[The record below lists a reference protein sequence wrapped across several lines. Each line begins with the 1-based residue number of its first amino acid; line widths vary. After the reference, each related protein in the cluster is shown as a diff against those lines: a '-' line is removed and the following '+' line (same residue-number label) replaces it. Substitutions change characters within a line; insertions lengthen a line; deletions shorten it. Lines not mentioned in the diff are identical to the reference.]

1 MKLLEFKDVSLTYEK
16 TEALKNIS
24 FNVNEGE
31 LIAIVGPSGCGKT
44 SILSLISG
52 LFTKTTGEIIKK
64 DGLKTAYM
72 LQKDSLLE
80 WRSVFDNAKIGLE
93 ITRSL
98 TKENLCYIENLID
111 TYGLAEFKNKFP
123 KELSG
128 GMRQRAALIR
138 TLAVKPEI
146 LLLDEAFSAL
156 DYQTRLV
163 VTRDVVKI
171 LKKEEKTAIM
181 VTHDISEA
189 ISMSSRVIV
198 ISKRPG
204 KILKDINL
212 NFAEDDPLK
221 RRDDPLFKQYFNEIW
236 QEIEVKYG

>member
-1 MKLLEFKDVSLTYEK
+1 MKLLEFRNVSLTYDMEI
-16 TEALKNIS
+16 LRNINFS
-24 FNVNEGE
+24 VYEGE
-31 LIAIVGPSGCGKT
+31 FLAIIGPSGCGKT

-52 LFTKTTGEIIKK
+52 LCKKTGGEILKK
-64 DGLKTAYM
+64 EKLKTAYM

-80 WRSVFDNAKIGLE
+80 WRDVLGNTKIGLE
-93 ITRSL
+93 VTGSVSD
-98 TKENLCYIENLID
+98 ENLKYINNLIE
-111 TYGLAEFKNKFP
+111 TYGLLDFKKKFP

-128 GMRQRAALIR
+128 GMRQRTALIR

-156 DYQTRLV
+156 DYQTKLV

-189 ISMSSRVIV
+189 VSMASRVIV
-198 ISKRPG
+198 MGKRPG
-204 KILKDINL
+204 TIIKNIEL
-212 NFAEDDPLK
+212 NFKEDDPLK
-221 RRDDPLFKQYFNEIW
+221 RRDDEMFKKYFNEIW
-236 QEIEVKYG
+236 ESIEVKYE

>member
-1 MKLLEFKDVSLTYEK
+1 MKLIEFKDVSLTYEK
-16 TEALKNIS
+16 MEALKNIS
-24 FNVNEGE
+24 FSVIEGE
-31 LIAIVGPSGCGKT
+31 LIAIIGPSGCGKT

-52 LFTKTTGEIIKK
+52 IFTKTTGEIIKK

-93 ITRSL
+93 ITKSL
-98 TKENLCYIENLID
+98 TKENLSYIENLIE

-156 DYQTRLV
+156 DYQTRLA

-171 LKKEEKTAIM
+171 LKKEKKTAIM

-189 ISMSSRVIV
+189 VSMASRVIV
-198 ISKRPG
+198 FSKRPG
-204 KILKDINL
+204 QILRDMKL
-212 NFAEDDPLK
+212 NFTEDDPLK
-221 RRDDPLFKQYFNEIW
+221 RRDDPFFKQYFNEIW
-236 QEIEVKYG
+236 QEIEVRYE